1 LLVGIVLEWRH
12 TVIRKTLLSLTLA
25 ALCATPALAQ
35 TADIPSLFSLSQGNA
50 ADRANYRDIIAGGIR
65 DVPCVN
71 VDSKDLARAQGD
83 VAWGQSHF
91 PPGYKDYATCPNG
104 HIDLITVAPPVSA
117 AETARYNAAIA
128 APLHN
133 ALTAALTAANVHAF
147 NNTIAAGSSRGC
159 RAMASN
165 LILQFASNP
174 MHNAGTGEVMNDP
187 YGLSL
192 LEWAQAAT
200 AAKVCVTEVH
210 AETSDAAPMRLPKLV
225 LAAACSNLKD
235 HFAKSKDDVDAS
247 YSSWACGWP
256 APIPALGGVPR
267 E

>member
-1 LLVGIVLEWRH
+1 
-12 TVIRKTLLSLTLA
+12 VIRKMQLVLTLA

-50 ADRANYRDIIAGGIR
+50 ADRANYRNIIAGGIR

-71 VDSKDLARAQGD
+71 VDSKDIAQAQAQAHKDMQAG
-83 VAWGQSHF
+83 F
-91 PPGYKDYATCPNG
+91 KDYATCPKG
-104 HIDLITVAPPVSA
+104 HIDLISVARPVTA

-128 APLHN
+128 APLRN
-133 ALTAALTAANVHAF
+133 ALTAALTTANVAAF

-159 RAMASN
+159 QDMARN
-165 LILQFASNP
+165 LVLQFAGTP
-174 MHNAGTGEVMNDP
+174 QHDAATGEVMNDP
-187 YGLSL
+187 YSL
-192 LEWAQAAT
+192 PLTNWAQTAT
-200 AAKVCVTEVH
+200 AAKMCVAEVH

-225 LAAACSNLKD
+225 LAAACSNLKN

-256 APIPALGGVPR
+256 APIPALGGVPK